1 MAFNRNRVELAG
13 NLVADPE
20 IRHTQAGKSVV
31 NMRLATNQKWR
42 DKNGE
47 IQEATEYHT
56 LVSFLGHHEKLAG
69 MLSKGTWLFVEGRLQ
84 TRKWTDKDGN
94 DRWSTEVVVQD
105 IGLGPKVDGALDGR
119 RENNHEHPMPSGAPS
134 SPVMDDEVPF

>member
-20 IRHTQAGKSVV
+20 IRHTQAGKPVI
-31 NMRLATNQKWR
+31 NMRMATNMKWR
-42 DKNGE
+42 DKDGE
-47 IQEATEYHT
+47 LKEATEYHT

-84 TRKWTDKDGN
+84 TRKWQDKDGN
-94 DRWSTEVVVQD
+94 DRWTTEVVVQD
-105 IGLGPKVDGALDGR
+105 IGLGPRVGTETERLDVAMSPR
-119 RENNHEHPMPSGAPS
+119 AQVQPREL
-134 SPVMDDEVPF
+134 DDEVPF